1 MLSSKHSLSCSGC
14 RRNVSRCAL
23 TLCAFLLRALILH
36 HERFRPPP
44 APLLWLCR
52 AEVASVLT
60 RRSRSVNRDS
70 IYVVC
75 YFVAEQHSLSGTT
88 K

>member
-1 MLSSKHSLSCSGC
+1 MLSSKHSLSRSGC
-14 RRNVSRCAL
+14 RHNVSRCAP

-36 HERFRPPP
+36 LERFRPPP